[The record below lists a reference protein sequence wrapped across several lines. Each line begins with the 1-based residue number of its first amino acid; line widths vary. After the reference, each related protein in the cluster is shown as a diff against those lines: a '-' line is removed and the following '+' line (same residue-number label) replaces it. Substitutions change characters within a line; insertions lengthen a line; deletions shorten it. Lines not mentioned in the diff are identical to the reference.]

1 MRLDP
6 SLNLSPEGSL
16 GDLPAAV
23 GITKETREREQK
35 QVPKRRQ
42 QGAPLEDAIEG
53 IPDTHPKTR
62 PESHTKEMPRRIQR
76 TREASREEA
85 IEST

>member
-1 MRLDP
+1 MG
-6 SLNLSPEGSL
+6 N
-16 GDLPAAV
+16 
-23 GITKETREREQK
+23 TKEAREREQK
-35 QVPKRRQ
+35 QVPKRRL

-62 PESHTKEMPRRIQR
+62 SESHTKEVPRRIQR
-76 TREASREEA
+76 TTEASREEA